1 MGYSPYGLDMK
12 TQKKPTFADLMND
25 IEAEAH
31 AEGPKAVE
39 QLEHLRHRYARG
51 AQLVALRLQCGMTQK
66 DLEAKTGIK
75 QGEISK
81 IENGVGN
88 PTEDTLTTLG
98 HALGARLVFV

>member
-1 MGYSPYGLDMK
+1 MK
-12 TQKKPTFADLMND
+12 TQKKPTFDDLMKD

-31 AEGPKAVE
+31 AEGAEAVA
-39 QLEHLRHRYARG
+39 QLERLRHRYARG

-75 QGEISK
+75 QSEISK

-88 PTEDTLTTLG
+88 PTEDTLATLG
-98 HALGARLVFV
+98 HALGAKLVFVPAQDYATA